1 MSTTDCNEGGA
12 INIPSGGH
20 EEAAAGLD
28 QRQAY
33 AELIEQAVLG
43 PVHKRLADVVWRDHV
58 NVPPKRGRQGDKG
71 YAPTNTVEDIEKLEA
86 ARAEWEALADET
98 RVITVRGLSVGEWRP
113 DIGAVAMSTMRGPH
127 YRTVGLH
134 NKAVQTT
141 ILLPEEAIFL
151 MDRGVLEVQHD
162 GIPMSIQQAYAWM
175 LPKSDLTEAEL
186 VTYLMLRRLGYTV
199 RVHRQDTS
207 GGVCVEPTATEPTA
221 GRASADELSTAGW
234 CDVVSAFTK
243 KFSNRATSEL
253 FPWLS
258 SVLSTL
264 EAAWAVKPKDVDTL
278 LRDSDLTT
286 LDQVHARL
294 REVVAH
300 SKASKYPSQAR
311 QCLRVSLDVFKLN
324 SSFKKSDPGEP
335 EFRVCVCN
343 FSDAPPTRAEFLQLT
358 RSAAPAVLKIAV
370 VDGGVASFYSMLDL
384 DLPIFADWDEQQT
397 RPSESK
403 RKAMHSSQDKDE
415 ISGTPTNKRGRQSA
429 PDASELPRME
439 NI

>member
-1 MSTTDCNEGGA
+1 
-12 INIPSGGH
+12 
-20 EEAAAGLD
+20 
-28 QRQAY
+28 
-33 AELIEQAVLG
+33 
-43 PVHKRLADVVWRDHV
+43 
-58 NVPPKRGRQGDKG
+58 
-71 YAPTNTVEDIEKLEA
+71 
-86 ARAEWEALADET
+86 
-98 RVITVRGLSVGEWRP
+98 
-113 DIGAVAMSTMRGPH
+113 
-127 YRTVGLH
+127 
-134 NKAVQTT
+134 
-141 ILLPEEAIFL
+141 
-151 MDRGVLEVQHD
+151 
-162 GIPMSIQQAYAWM
+162 MSIQQAYACM

-221 GRASADELSTAGW
+221 RRASADEFSTAGW

-286 LDQVHARL
+286 LDQVRQEQDGTQRVRLTYRFLQVHARL

-324 SSFKKSDPGEP
+324 SSFKKSVRETTPVFPQE
-335 EFRVCVCN
+335 V
-343 FSDAPPTRAEFLQLT
+343 
-358 RSAAPAVLKIAV
+358 VLKTEASFCRTQENPNFGFAFAISAMLRQLEQSFYNSRGPQRLQCSKSPSSMV
-370 VDGGVASFYSMLDL
+370 SGFRHLKANVHLLRNQLLDLGGVASFYSMLDL